1 MSKVTMQDVAD
12 ALGVSRVSVWKVFN
26 DQPGVSSTLK
36 SNIIEMASKLGYNG
50 LSQVAS
56 IEGVDNKYKNVSLVV
71 SRPDSAVFW
80 TDIIHSI
87 AKELALHNVNLM
99 YTYIQSSYSDNFQLP
114 DILMGDNI
122 DGIIVMNL
130 YDRHIIKRISKLTT
144 PKVFLDTVPSI
155 TEKMLNCDLM
165 LIEGRSSIMEIIDDV
180 VDKGCA
186 RLGFIGDL
194 NYARTNLERYYGY
207 TDGLARHNIPLDP
220 SICFTDNIGI
230 SSYQSRIFSF
240 LDSIKE
246 MPDAFICVSDYV
258 AQYVSMYISEN
269 PERFTKPIILTGFD
283 GSKEY
288 VNVADKITTANVNTR
303 QLGRRL
309 ALQILYRMDHP
320 TAPFETVYIHPEI
333 SYFSS
338 IFPN

>member
-26 DQPGVSSTLK
+26 DQPGVSNTLK
-36 SNIIEMASKLGYNG
+36 NSIIDMASKLGYNG
-50 LSQVAS
+50 LSPATIS
-56 IEGVDNKYKNVSLVV
+56 NKTDNKFKNVALVV

-87 AKELALHNVNLM
+87 AKELSIHNVNLM
-99 YTYIQSSYSDNFQLP
+99 YTYIQSSYTDNFQLP
-114 DILMGDNI
+114 DILMGDNVG
-122 DGIIVMNL
+122 GIIVMNL
-130 YDRHIIKRISKLTT
+130 YDRHIIKRISKLST

-155 TEKMLNCDLM
+155 TEKMLDSDLM
-165 LIEGRSSIMEIIDDV
+165 LIEGRSAINTIIDDIV
-180 VDKGCA
+180 KKGCT

-207 TDGLARHNIPLDP
+207 TDGLAMHNIPLEP
-220 SICFTDNIGI
+220 SICFTDSIGI
-230 SSYQSRIFSF
+230 SSYQSRIFEF
-240 LDSIKE
+240 LDSINE

-258 AQYVSMYISEN
+258 AQYVAMYISEN
-269 PERFTKPIILTGFD
+269 PERFTRPILLTGFD

-309 ALQILYRMDHP
+309 ALQILYRMEHP
-320 TAPFETVYIHPEI
+320 GAPFETVYIHPEI